1 MRGIALWC
9 GAATEPTFNTP
20 ECGVRSDQYYALSSI
35 GRYYLMLF
43 ALLVLCQQPMGMQLP
58 MGPLLV
64 KASVA
69 SRSRACCLC

>member
-9 GAATEPTFNTP
+9 GAAEPTVNTL
-20 ECGVRSDQYYALSSI
+20 ECGVLSDQYYALPSI

-64 KASVA
+64 KLSVA
-69 SRSRACCLC
+69 SRSRACYLC